1 MAGFLSNL
9 LKNVVSDVVADVV
22 SDVANNAGQN
32 LAQKLNDGIKFEV
45 PMEDGTVKTATLRT
59 KNGSGVNSDSSGA
72 TGKVLRSDG
81 YMNVAGYKMK
91 TMQFDYEITE
101 QDTIRLL
108 ACVGETEESIRI
120 PDYIGGKKV
129 TIIGENCFAHVA
141 AKSIYCP
148 KTIEVI
154 ETGAFRKCAA
164 DFISLEEG
172 LKTIGEGAFNN
183 TISLNRLNIPNTVTS
198 IGKGAFMAC
207 GVKYLHLS
215 TGLTE
220 IPADCFLMCH
230 VSELVV
236 PGSVKTIGVNA
247 FANVKELRSVIL
259 QDGVETIGDKA
270 FANCPKLDVVE
281 IPNSVAQLDLNMI
294 EGSENAY
301 FKVHLDHPIW
311 DDIRNKK
318 VELNFI
324 ERLSMH
330 GKEWMALDFAKWMR
344 ELTGESFESARF
356 DDEYRQVTTM
366 MMAKFQA
373 RAFRDAAS
381 DEGTM
386 MAFAGM
392 NMANGSILSGSAQQV
407 ADGLNSLGGAQQE
420 EQ

>member
-1 MAGFLSNL
+1 M
-9 LKNVVSDVVADVV
+9 

-32 LAQKLNDGIKFEV
+32 LAQKLNDGIKFDV

-59 KNGSGVNSDSSGA
+59 KNGSGANQASQGA

-91 TMQFDYEITE
+91 TMQFDYEITQ

-108 ACVGETEESIRI
+108 ACVGETEENIHI
-120 PDYIGGKKV
+120 PDYIGGRKV

-164 DFISLEEG
+164 ESISLEEG

-183 TISLNRLNIPNTVTS
+183 TIALKRMNIPNTVTS

-207 GVKYLHLS
+207 GVEYLHLS

-220 IPADCFLMCH
+220 IPADCFFMCH
-230 VSELVV
+230 VRNLVV
-236 PGSVKTIGVNA
+236 PGSVKSIGANA

-259 QDGVETIGDKA
+259 QDGVEIIGDKA
-270 FANCPKLDVVE
+270 FANCLELRE
-281 IPNSVAQLDLNMI
+281 IEVPNSVVHLNLNMM
-294 EGSENAY
+294 EGSGNAY
-301 FKVHLDHPIW
+301 FKVHVDHPIW

-324 ERLSMH
+324 ERLSVY
-330 GKEWMALDFAKWMR
+330 GKEWVALDFAKWMR
-344 ELTGESFESARF
+344 ELTGESFERPRM
-356 DDEYRQVTTM
+356 DEEYRQITF
-366 MMAKFQA
+366 MMANFQA

-407 ADGLNSLGGAQQE
+407 AYGLNSLDGAQQQE
-420 EQ
+420 S